1 MPVDASRLRSGEV
14 IAALSGLVLLVAVFA
29 LKWFALVDHPR
40 LVVDRSAYPAV
51 NAWHA
56 LTIVRFLLLLAG
68 MAGIALAVITAA
80 QRTVAVPVSAA
91 VITSVVGIVVLVVV
105 AVRVALVH
113 PGVGGLSGEDAS
125 LQVGAYVGV
134 LACLGVAVGA
144 WRAMADERTSPSQ
157 AGERLQDAQGRA
169 IAPVAVRP
177 APPASHPSAAADG
190 PSGARTPRP

>member
-1 MPVDASRLRSGEV
+1 MAIDARRLRNGEV
-14 IAALSGLVLLVAVFA
+14 IAAVSGLVVLVAVFA

-40 LVVDRSAYPAV
+40 LAVDPAAYPAV

-56 LTIVRFLLLLAG
+56 LTVVRFLLLLAG
-68 MAGIALAVITAA
+68 MAGIALAVISAA

-105 AVRVALVH
+105 AVRVLVVH

-125 LQVGAYVGV
+125 LQVGAYLGV
-134 LACLGVAVGA
+134 LGCLGVAVGG

-157 AGERLQDAQGRA
+157 AGDSLPAADAQRGE
-169 IAPVAVRP
+169 VAVRP
-177 APPASHPSAAADG
+177 APPANPPTGSDG
-190 PSGARTPRP
+190 PSEAHVPST